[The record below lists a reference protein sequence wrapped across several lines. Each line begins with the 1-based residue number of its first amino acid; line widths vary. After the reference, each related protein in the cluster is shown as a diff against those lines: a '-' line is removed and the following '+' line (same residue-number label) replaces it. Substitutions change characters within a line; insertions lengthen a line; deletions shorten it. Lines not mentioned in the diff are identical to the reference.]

1 MKIMNKRHSK
11 KKFRL
16 KNNKNLKLC
25 NNRSKMMNKL
35 KNNKSNNK
43 NKKLKKTNKKQ

>member
-1 MKIMNKRHSK
+1 MNNRHRN

-16 KNNKNLKLC
+16 KKNKNLKLC
-25 NNRSKMMNKL
+25 NNRYRMMNRL